1 MSGIPT
7 QSPQPSSEQID
18 AFEEASSAATQLAA
32 QPELPL
38 EQFTQPV
45 KGLQITSESNGNT
58 YVIGDLL
65 GEGAFGYVYEAEDV
79 WRNSL
84 AAKILKPRGTY
95 EEIRAAATQEF
106 QKLLLLRHP
115 NVTHV
120 FDAFEF
126 QHTFYLVTERCTSP
140 LSGLFELE
148 ELIGDQWLLPVA
160 RCLLQAVH
168 YLHTS
173 GYVHQDIHFGNIFAS
188 FHKNEMEADETR
200 SVTFKLADF
209 GITKVFDEIDAAN
222 TMLNPGMFPPEYL
235 DPSFG
240 PLDHRVDIYH
250 CGLVFLQL
258 LIGKQLQFTNE
269 EILEGFPRRLAEQID
284 PPFGP
289 AIAESL
295 RRHVEQRTFNA
306 MRLWQALTEVA

>member
-7 QSPQPSSEQID
+7 LPPQPSFEQIE
-18 AFEEASSAATQLAA
+18 AFEEASSTATQLAA
-32 QPELPL
+32 QPELAL

-58 YVIGDLL
+58 YVMGDLL

-95 EEIRAAATQEF
+95 EQIRAAATQEF

-148 ELIGDQWLLPVA
+148 ELRGNQWLLPVA

-168 YLHTS
+168 YLHTN

-188 FHKNEMEADETR
+188 FHKNEMDAEETR

-209 GITKVFDEIDAAN
+209 GITKVFAEIDAAN
-222 TMLNPGMFPPEYL
+222 TMLNPGMLPPEYL
-235 DPSFG
+235 DSSFG
-240 PLDHRVDIYH
+240 SLDHRVDIYH

-258 LIGKQLQFTNE
+258 LMGRQLQFTNE
-269 EILEGFPRRLAEQID
+269 EILEGFPRRLAEKID
-284 PPFGP
+284 SPFGP

-295 RRHVEQRTFNA
+295 RRHVDQRTFNA
-306 MRLWQALTEVA
+306 MRLWQALTEAA

>member
-7 QSPQPSSEQID
+7 LPPQPSFEQIE
-18 AFEEASSAATQLAA
+18 AFEEASSTATQLAA
-32 QPELPL
+32 QPELAL

-58 YVIGDLL
+58 YVMGDLL

-148 ELIGDQWLLPVA
+148 ELRGNQWLLPVA

-168 YLHTS
+168 YLYTN

-188 FHKNEMEADETR
+188 FHKNEMDAEETR

-209 GITKVFDEIDAAN
+209 GITKVFAEIDAAN
-222 TMLNPGMFPPEYL
+222 TMLNPGMLPPEYL

-240 PLDHRVDIYH
+240 SLDHRVDIYH

-258 LIGKQLQFTNE
+258 LMGRQLQFTNE
-269 EILEGFPRRLAEQID
+269 EILEGFPRRLAEKID
-284 PPFGP
+284 SPFGP

-295 RRHVEQRTFNA
+295 RRHVDQRTFNA
-306 MRLWQALTEVA
+306 MRLWKALTEAA